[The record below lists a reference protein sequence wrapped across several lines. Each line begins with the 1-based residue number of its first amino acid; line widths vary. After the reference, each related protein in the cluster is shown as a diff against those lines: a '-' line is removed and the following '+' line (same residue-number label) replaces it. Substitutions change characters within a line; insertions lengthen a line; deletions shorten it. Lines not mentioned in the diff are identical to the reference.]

1 MKPFEVIKL
10 IEKYQQGVSS
20 AEEKLIIERWLDNLE
35 HSGSFDLAEE
45 DKFRKKLLMEQDLLR
60 KIRHPQVTVKN
71 TKKLPFRIIT
81 VAASLLLLLSI
92 GIFAVKYYNSILGNQ
107 KPLRSVKKTISTEVN
122 KATLVLADG
131 QSISLQSYKNGHI
144 ATGNN
149 LSIQKISA
157 GKLVYHQHTGAV
169 ENNTLITPKGGT
181 YEVVLPDGS
190 SVFLNSSSRLIY
202 PTAFTGDTRTVKL
215 IGQAYFEVASNPA
228 KPFKVIANGVN
239 IQVYGTGFDVNAYAD
254 EPVVKAT
261 LVHGSVKV
269 LNNKTSM
276 MISPGQQATLNQND
290 NEIKITQPNLDEV
303 LAWKKWEFR
312 FEGADI
318 VSILKEAS
326 RWYDFKIIYSGKI
339 SDHRFNGL
347 LSKKASLS
355 ELLEILERTKYVHF
369 KITDQTVTVIDGP
382 K

>member
-20 AEEKLIIERWLDNLE
+20 AEEKLIVERWLDNLE
-35 HSGSFDLAEE
+35 HTGSFDLTEE
-45 DKFRKKLLMEQDLLR
+45 DKFRKKLLMEQDLLK
-60 KIRHPQVTVKN
+60 KIRHPQLTVKN
-71 TKKLPFRIIT
+71 TKKIPFRIIT

-92 GIFAVKYYNSILGNQ
+92 GIFAVKYYNPILGNQ

-131 QSISLQSYKNGHI
+131 QSISLQSHKNGHI

-202 PTAFTGDTRTVKL
+202 PTAFTGDARTVKL

-290 NEIKITQPNLDEV
+290 NEIKITEPNLDEV

-339 SDHRFNGL
+339 RNHRFNGL

>member
-35 HSGSFDLAEE
+35 HTGSFDVAEE

-60 KIRHPQVTVKN
+60 KIRYPQVTVKN

-326 RWYDFKIIYSGKI
+326 RWYDFKVIYSGKI